1 MLCPYFFLRET
12 NAHADEGENVYFC
25 LARIL
30 GYFTITV
37 PAMSL
42 PPAAP

>member
-1 MLCPYFFLRET
+1 MLCPYFF
-12 NAHADEGENVYFC
+12 EGRVSVGLE
-25 LARIL
+25 LGS

-42 PPAAP
+42 PPADP